1 MKRQFL
7 AGNLLASPW
16 ILTFL
21 AFWLF
26 PLVYSFFLGFTDYRL
41 MRSDYN
47 WVGFENYLNL
57 FRDKAFIEAL
67 ANTFIFVL
75 GTIPFTTV
83 VALTLALL
91 VEKKIPG
98 QALFRSG
105 YFVPSV
111 TSMVVIALVFTN
123 LYSRDGYLFLL
134 AKMLGMHPPENG
146 FLLSSKTALLSIMAM
161 DVWMSV
167 GYYMLIFLAGLK
179 AIPEELYEAASVAG
193 ASGRQKFLHIT
204 LPLLNPVTIFIIVIN
219 SIKSFQVF
227 TEIYVMTK
235 GKYGTS
241 SAVYFIYESG
251 LNRFEFGYA
260 SAAAYLLF
268 IIIALFSILQLGLMR
283 RRYY

>member
-1 MKRQFL
+1 MKRQIL
-7 AGNLLASPW
+7 AGNFLASPW
-16 ILTFL
+16 IVTFL

-26 PLVYSFFLGFTDYRL
+26 PLVYSFFLGFTDFRL
-41 MRSDYN
+41 MRPDYN
-47 WVGFENYLNL
+47 WVGWDNYINL
-57 FRDKAFIEAL
+57 FQDKAFIEAL
-67 ANTFIFVL
+67 INTFIFVI

-83 VALTLALL
+83 IALILALL
-91 VEKKIPG
+91 VENKIPG

-105 YFVPSV
+105 YFVPSI

-134 AKMLGMHPPENG
+134 AKMLGMYPPENG

-161 DVWMSV
+161 DIWMSV

-179 AIPEELYEAASVAG
+179 AIPEELYEAASIAG

-204 LPLLNPVTIFIIVIN
+204 LPLLNPVTVFIIVIN

-268 IIIALFSILQLGLMR
+268 VIIAIFSILQLGLMR
-283 RRYY
+283 RKHY